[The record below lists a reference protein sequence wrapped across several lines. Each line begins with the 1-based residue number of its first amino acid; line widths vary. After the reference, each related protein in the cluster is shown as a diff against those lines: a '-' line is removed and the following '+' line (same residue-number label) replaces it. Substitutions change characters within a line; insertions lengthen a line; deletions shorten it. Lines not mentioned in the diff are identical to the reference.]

1 MKSGSSVHQSGIR
14 NSGDGMKTGQ
24 SASQSHLWLHVE
36 FSLGYIDLC
45 KVGVSQEGVSSKI
58 GRRGEEFN
66 IKRLVC
72 ILSCQLAALT

>member
-1 MKSGSSVHQSGIR
+1 MKSGSSVHESGIR

-24 SASQSHLWLHVE
+24 SASQSHLWLHDE
-36 FSLGYIDLC
+36 FCAGLGYIDLC

-66 IKRLVC
+66 IK
-72 ILSCQLAALT
+72 